1 MYTIESFC
9 NAIWETSYSKVSQ
22 GVTKEEYGEFEIPKK
37 GGSRVIN
44 YLGRDTSMWNL
55 QHKLLKNFLE
65 KQDLPVCVKGFRQGE
80 SYHSFLAE
88 HIGSKFFL
96 RIDISSFFPSI
107 TEKQIKNE
115 LSRLLACNSNEEKE
129 KLLKLI
135 CDITTLNDFLP
146 QGACTSPAIS
156 NLVMA
161 RIDQRI
167 TKYCQVFDIRYTR
180 YADDLLFSSEGFNFK
195 SKNWFLKK
203 IKYILSSQNLKL
215 NCSKIKYGENELVL
229 NGYIISNKGICLSR
243 SRLSDIRHVVSFAKK
258 NRNLI
263 EEFGSERFL
272 QEINKLPLRHRDLTE
287 YPFNTVFQFIQY
299 MCGYRAFLISL
310 VDRSYEETSFQKQ
323 LQHLIR
329 KLETQITHYT

>member
-1 MYTIESFC
+1 MG
-9 NAIWETSYSKVSQ
+9 TSYSKVSQ

-88 HIGSKFFL
+88 HIGAKFFL

-115 LSRLLACNSNEEKE
+115 LSRSLACNSNEEKE

-135 CDITTLNDFLP
+135 CDITTLNDCLP

-161 RIDQRI
+161 
-167 TKYCQVFDIRYTR
+167 
-180 YADDLLFSSEGFNFK
+180 N
-195 SKNWFLKK
+195 
-203 IKYILSSQNLKL
+203 
-215 NCSKIKYGENELVL
+215 
-229 NGYIISNKGICLSR
+229 
-243 SRLSDIRHVVSFAKK
+243 
-258 NRNLI
+258 
-263 EEFGSERFL
+263 
-272 QEINKLPLRHRDLTE
+272 
-287 YPFNTVFQFIQY
+287 
-299 MCGYRAFLISL
+299 
-310 VDRSYEETSFQKQ
+310 
-323 LQHLIR
+323 
-329 KLETQITHYT
+329 

>member
-9 NAIWETSYSKVSQ
+9 NAIWENSYSKVSQ
-22 GVTKEEYGEFEIPKK
+22 GITKEEYREFKIPKK
-37 GGSRVIN
+37 GGARVIN
-44 YLGRDTSMWNL
+44 YLDKDTSLWNL

-107 TEKQIKNE
+107 TEIQIKNE
-115 LSRLLACNSNEEKE
+115 LSRLLVCNSSEEKE
-129 KLLKLI
+129 QLLKLI
-135 CDITTLNDFLP
+135 CDITTLNDCLP

-167 TKYCQVFDIRYTR
+167 TKYCQVFDVKYTR
-180 YADDLLFSSEGFNFK
+180 YADDLLFSSEKFNFK
-195 SKNWFLKK
+195 SKKWFLKK
-203 IKYILSSQNLKL
+203 IKYILSSQSFKL
-215 NCSKIKYGENELVL
+215 NYSKIKYGENELIL
-229 NGYIISNKGICLSR
+229 NGYIISNNGICLSR
-243 SRLSDIRHVVSFAKK
+243 SRLSDIRHVVSFAKMHH
-258 NRNLI
+258 NPLND
-263 EEFGSERFL
+263 SEREKFL
-272 QEINKLPLRHRDLTE
+272 QEINELPLRHRDLTE
-287 YPFNTVFQFIQY
+287 YPFNSIFQFIQY

-310 VDRSYEETSFQKQ
+310 VDSNYAETSFQKQ
-323 LQHLIR
+323 LQRLIR
-329 KLETQITHYT
+329 KLETQITRYT